1 MNNQT
6 CLNCG
11 MRIDSEVR
19 RCPKCDNQ
27 LDEQTDGSTMT
38 VDIAHNGERVHEALR
53 KMHDQIEA
61 ANRGVAQYIR
71 FIVGSGLIREEAMMS
86 LGDLERRKVIVRQEL
101 EPRNSGA
108 ILVKLK
114 H

>member
-1 MNNQT
+1 MKAQS

-11 MRIDSEVR
+11 MRIDSPVR
-19 RCPKCDNQ
+19 RCPKCDNH
-27 LDEQTDGSTMT
+27 LDEQTDGSTVT

-53 KMHDQIEA
+53 KMNDQVEA
-61 ANRGVAQYIR
+61 ENRGIAQYIR

-86 LGDLERRKVIVRQEL
+86 LADLERRGVILNQEI
-101 EPRNSGA
+101 ERGNRGA

>member
-1 MNNQT
+1 MKIQT

-11 MRIDSEVR
+11 MRIDRNVR

-27 LDEQTDGSTMT
+27 LDEQTDGSTIT

-53 KMHDQIEA
+53 KMNRQVEA

-71 FIVGSGLIREEAMMS
+71 FIVGSGVIREEAIMS
-86 LGDLERRKVIVRQEL
+86 LGDLERRGTIVHQEI
-101 EPRNSGA
+101 ERGNGGA

-114 H
+114 R

>member
-1 MNNQT
+1 
-6 CLNCG
+6 
-11 MRIDSEVR
+11 MRVDSEVR
-19 RCPKCDNQ
+19 RCPKCDNH
-27 LDEQTDGSTMT
+27 LDEQTDGSTVT

-71 FIVGSGLIREEAMMS
+71 FIVGSGIIKEEAMMS
-86 LGDLERRKVIVRQEL
+86 LGDLVRRKVIVRQGL
-101 EPRNSGA
+101 EPGNSGA

-114 H
+114 Q

>member
-1 MNNQT
+1 MTIQT

-11 MRIDSEVR
+11 MRIDRDER

-27 LDEQTDGSTMT
+27 LDEQTDGSTIT

-53 KMHDQIEA
+53 KMNRQVEA

-71 FIVGSGLIREEAMMS
+71 FIVGSGVIKEEVMMS
-86 LGDLERRKVIVRQEL
+86 LRDLERRGVIVHQEI
-101 EPRNSGA
+101 ERGNSGA

-114 H
+114 R

>member
-1 MNNQT
+1 
-6 CLNCG
+6 

-27 LDEQTDGSTMT
+27 LDEQTDGSTVT

-53 KMHDQIEA
+53 KMHDLIEA
-61 ANRGVAQYIR
+61 ANRGVTQYIR
-71 FIVGSGLIREEAMMS
+71 FIVGSGIIKEEAMMS
-86 LGDLERRKVIVRQEL
+86 QEALERRKVIVRQEI
-101 EPRNSGA
+101 ERGNSGA

>member
-1 MNNQT
+1 MKAQS

-11 MRIDSEVR
+11 MRIDNPVR
-19 RCPKCDNQ
+19 RCPKCDNH
-27 LDEQTDGSTMT
+27 LDEQTDGSTIT

-53 KMHDQIEA
+53 KMNDQVEA
-61 ANRGVAQYIR
+61 ENRGIAQYIR

-86 LGDLERRKVIVRQEL
+86 LADLERRGVIINQEI
-101 EPRNSGA
+101 ERGNGGA

-114 H
+114 R

>member
-1 MNNQT
+1 
-6 CLNCG
+6 
-11 MRIDSEVR
+11 MRIDSAVR

-27 LDEQTDGSTMT
+27 LDEQTDGSTVT

-53 KMHDQIEA
+53 KMHDHVEA

-71 FIVGSGLIREEAMMS
+71 FVVGSGVIKEEAMMS
-86 LGDLERRKVIVRQEL
+86 LESLERRKIIVHQEF
-101 EPRNSGA
+101 EPGNGGA

-114 H
+114 R

>member
-1 MNNQT
+1 MTIQT

-11 MRIDSEVR
+11 MRIDRDER

-27 LDEQTDGSTMT
+27 LDEQTDGSTIT

-53 KMHDQIEA
+53 KMHDLVEA

-71 FIVGSGLIREEAMMS
+71 FIVGSGIIREEAMMS
-86 LGDLERRKVIVRQEL
+86 LENLERRGVIVRQEI
-101 EPRNSGA
+101 ERGNRGA

>member
-1 MNNQT
+1 
-6 CLNCG
+6 
-11 MRIDSEVR
+11 MRIDRGER

-27 LDEQTDGSTMT
+27 LDEQTDGSTIT

-53 KMHDQIEA
+53 KMHDLVEA
-61 ANRGVAQYIR
+61 ANRGVAQYLR
-71 FIVGSGLIREEAMMS
+71 FIVGSGIIREEVMMS
-86 LGDLERRKVIVRQEL
+86 LENLERRGVIVHQEI
-101 EPRNSGA
+101 ERGNSGA

>member
-1 MNNQT
+1 
-6 CLNCG
+6 
-11 MRIDSEVR
+11 MRIDSEAR

-27 LDEQTDGSTMT
+27 LDEQTDGSTIT
-38 VDIAHNGERVHEALR
+38 VDIAHNGERLHEALR
-53 KMHDQIEA
+53 KMHDLVED

-71 FIVGSGLIREEAMMS
+71 FIVGSGIIREEAIMS
-86 LGDLERRKVIVRQEL
+86 LENLERRGVIVHQET
-101 EPRNSGA
+101 ERGNRGA

>member
-1 MNNQT
+1 MKAQS

-11 MRIDSEVR
+11 MRIDSPVR
-19 RCPKCDNQ
+19 RCPKCDNH
-27 LDEQTDGSTMT
+27 LDEQTDGSTIT
-38 VDIAHNGERVHEALR
+38 VDIAHNGERVHEALLKINDR
-53 KMHDQIEA
+53 VEA
-61 ANRGVAQYIR
+61 ESHGVAQYIR

-86 LGDLERRKVIVRQEL
+86 LGDLERQGVIVHQEI
-101 EPRNSGA
+101 EPGNGGA

>member
-1 MNNQT
+1 MKIQT

-11 MRIDSEVR
+11 MRINSGAR
-19 RCPKCDNQ
+19 RCPKCDNH
-27 LDEQTDGSTMT
+27 LDEQTDGSTVT

-53 KMHDQIEA
+53 RLHDQVEA
-61 ANRGVAQYIR
+61 ENRGVAQYIR
-71 FIVGSGLIREEAMMS
+71 FIVGSGVIREEAMMS
-86 LGDLERRKVIVRQEL
+86 LEDLERRGVIVHQEM
-101 EPRNSGA
+101 ERGNGGA

>member
-1 MNNQT
+1 MNIQT

-11 MRIDSEVR
+11 MRIDSGTR
-19 RCPKCDNQ
+19 RCPKCDNH
-27 LDEQTDGSTMT
+27 LDEQTDGSTVT

-53 KMHDQIEA
+53 KMHDQVEA
-61 ANRGVAQYIR
+61 ENRGVAQYIR
-71 FIVGSGLIREEAMMS
+71 LVVGSGLIREEAMMS
-86 LGDLERRKVIVRQEL
+86 LGTLERQGVIVHQEI
-101 EPRNSGA
+101 EPGNRGA